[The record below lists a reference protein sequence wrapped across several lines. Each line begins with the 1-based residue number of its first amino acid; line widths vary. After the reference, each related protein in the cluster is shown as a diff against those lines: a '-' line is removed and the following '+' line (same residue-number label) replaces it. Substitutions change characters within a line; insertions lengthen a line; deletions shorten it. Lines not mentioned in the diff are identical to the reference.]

1 MSARQFI
8 YAGEANGGRIIRFGV
23 DLLTQIIA
31 AGTTPVLLEL
41 GTWDLVPSGEAGDNV
56 FRAVIATVR
65 YLNGFH
71 IRITVSVDGVA
82 LSPQDFSAVGA
93 GTLDCQ
99 AFVAARGAR
108 IAVTV
113 QQVTTTAAIELVN
126 VQCAYVALRQ
136 VP

>member
-1 MSARQFI
+1 MSRQFI
-8 YAGEANGGRIIRFGV
+8 YAGEANGGRIIRYGV
-23 DLLTQIIA
+23 DLLTQITSS
-31 AGTTPVLLEL
+31 GSEDVLLAL

-56 FRAVIATVR
+56 FREVIATVR
-65 YLNGFH
+65 YINGFA
-71 IRITVSVDGVA
+71 IRITPSIDGIA
-82 LSPQDFSAVGA
+82 LAPQDFNGVGA

-113 QQVTTTAAIELVN
+113 EQITTTAPIELVN
-126 VQCAYVALRQ
+126 VQVAYVALRQ